1 MEPYESYISAKKRI
15 GKNESVKIKIL
26 ILILDGLNNVLN
38 SQNLDKRLLM
48 TLRKINEL
56 QNKTY
61 LT

>member
-1 MEPYESYISAKKRI
+1 MEPYEPYISAKKRI

-38 SQNLDKRLLM
+38 LQNLDKRLLM